1 MPTGVIGILPMGYQ
15 SFRTNRNDMS
25 FSSAIAVAALIA
37 AAATGEAAHHWSYSG
52 PNGPSHWG
60 EACAPGKSQSPI
72 DIRTASAIH
81 KKAPPLAFN
90 YRPSPLHIIDN
101 GHSIQVDVDPGS
113 TLSAGGTRLPLVQF
127 HFHRPSEEA
136 IDGRHSAMVVHL
148 VHRDADGNLAVVA
161 VLLRE
166 GAANPLI
173 ATVWKSLPKRKGHEV
188 SPPGVTIDPSELL
201 PADRSYF
208 SYVGSLTTPPCT
220 EGVRWFVLKD
230 PVTVSSSEIGTFA
243 KLYPGNARPLQPVN
257 GREVLTN

>member
-1 MPTGVIGILPMGYQ
+1 MP
-15 SFRTNRNDMS
+15 
-25 FSSAIAVAALIA
+25 SSPTIAIVAFVLA
-37 AAATGEAAHHWSYSG
+37 ATTGEAAHHWSYAG

-60 EACAPGKSQSPI
+60 ETCAAGKSQSPI
-72 DIRTASAIH
+72 DIHTASASH
-81 KKAPPLAFN
+81 KNAPPLAFN
-90 YRPSPLHIIDN
+90 YRPTPLHIIDN

-173 ATVWKSLPKRKGHEV
+173 ATVWKNLPKREEHEV
-188 SPPGVTIDPSELL
+188 SPPGVTIDPSQLL
-201 PADRSYF
+201 PVDRSYF

-230 PVTVSSSEIGTFA
+230 PVTVSSSEIGTFT

>member
-1 MPTGVIGILPMGYQ
+1 MA
-15 SFRTNRNDMS
+15 SRF
-25 FSSAIAVAALIA
+25 AIAIVAFVVA
-37 AAATGEAAHHWSYSG
+37 AAADEATHHWSYAG
-52 PNGPSHWG
+52 PNGPTHWG
-60 EACAPGKSQSPI
+60 EICAAGKSQSPI
-72 DIRTASAIH
+72 DIHTASASH
-81 KKAPPLAFN
+81 KNAPPLAFN
-90 YRPSPLHIIDN
+90 YRPTPLRIIDN

-113 TLSAGGTRLPLVQF
+113 TLSAGGARLPLVQF

-148 VHRDADGNLAVVA
+148 VHRDGEGNLAVVA

-173 ATVWKSLPKRKGHEV
+173 ATLWKNLPKRKGHEV

-230 PVTVSSSEIGTFA
+230 PVTVSSSEIGTFT

-257 GREVLTN
+257 GREVLTS